1 MKDRDRQ
8 ILRAIREEGSNTVIS
23 VLYDRTY
30 SKIKAHILRNSGSVD
45 DANDVFQDA
54 MVILFQHVRDG
65 KYKEEYD
72 IDAFMFTICKN
83 LWVKQAVKNKKVQ
96 ALDGQEN
103 YLSDSTLS
111 VLDVI
116 ESDDRKE
123 LLKNLLK
130 SLGKNCQKILSLS
143 IYYKLSM
150 KEIAVKLNM
159 ANEDVVKATNYRC
172 KQKLIKL
179 VKENPQFSQTLRN

>member
-1 MKDRDRQ
+1 MKERDRQ
-8 ILRAIREEGSNTVIS
+8 ILHAIRDGGGSVIS

-30 SKIKAHILRNSGSVD
+30 SKIKGHILRNSGSVD

-96 ALDGQEN
+96 ALDGHEI
-103 YLSDSTLS
+103 YLSDTSLN
-111 VLDVI
+111 VLEVL
-116 ESDDRKE
+116 ESDDRKD
-123 LLKNLLK
+123 LLKFLLK

-143 IYYKLSM
+143 IYYRLSM
-150 KEIAVKLNM
+150 REIAVKLNL

-179 VKENPQFSQTLRN
+179 VKENPQFLQTLRS